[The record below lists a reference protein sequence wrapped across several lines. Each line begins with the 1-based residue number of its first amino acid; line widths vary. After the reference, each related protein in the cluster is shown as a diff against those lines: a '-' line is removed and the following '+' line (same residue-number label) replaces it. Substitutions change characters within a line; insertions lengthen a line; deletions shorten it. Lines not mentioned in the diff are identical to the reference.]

1 MNKKGVIFITVLIAI
16 FMSRMAAAE
25 EWNLKTCLD
34 IGLKQNPTIR
44 VAQKGIEGAQ
54 ARIKQS
60 QSDYYPILFGEVDY
74 SRFNNQSSGNSL
86 SLLNQGDADFTTY
99 FLGLSQNIYD
109 FGRREY
115 KVKSFK
121 EDLKTYQWTLKD
133 IRLSVIDAI
142 RQAYYGVL
150 LAQRV
155 VKVRQG
161 DLERTQEHFKQAQG
175 FYQVGL
181 RAKIDVTQAEV
192 TVITAQKA
200 LLQAENN
207 VQTSWVALA
216 AAMGLDKP
224 QGITL
229 KDDLELGRVDWNL
242 EDLQKEALEKDPV
255 LNRLR
260 VVINYWEIGEEQA
273 KREFLPELTGTAK
286 YGFNNGTNYSNE
298 ESWNVGLQLNI
309 PLFSGFYKKYRLEE
323 IRANLSLAKSN
334 METQKLLVISNIQ
347 NQYLNQVLAEK
358 QIDVAREALRSAR
371 ENLDLAEGRYK
382 AGVGNMLDV
391 TDARTSFFQ
400 AETDYNQALYSY
412 ITSRYKVERA
422 LGREF

>member
-1 MNKKGVIFITVLIAI
+1 MNRKAIIFITVLIGI
-16 FMSRMAAAE
+16 LLSRMAAAE
-25 EWNLKTCLD
+25 EWDLKTCLD

-44 VAQKGIEGAQ
+44 AAQKGIEGAQ
-54 ARIKQS
+54 ARVKQS
-60 QSDYYPILFGEVDY
+60 QSTYYPILFGEVDY
-74 SRFNNQSSGNSL
+74 TRFNNPSSVSS
-86 SLLNQGDADFTTY
+86 SLLNPGDADLTTY

-109 FGRREY
+109 FGRREI
-115 KVKSFK
+115 KVKAFK

-150 LAQRV
+150 LAHRV

-161 DLERTQEHFKQAQG
+161 DLERTRDHYKQAQG

-207 VQTSWVALA
+207 VLTSWVALA

-224 QGITL
+224 QRVTL
-229 KDDLELGRVDWNL
+229 KDDLEIGRVDWIL

-260 VVINYWEIGEEQA
+260 VLINFWEIGEEQA

-286 YGFNNGTNYSNE
+286 YGRNTGTFYSDE
-298 ESWNVGLQLNI
+298 ETWNVGLQLNI
-309 PLFSGFYKKYRLEE
+309 PLFSGFYKKYKLEE
-323 IRANLSLAKSN
+323 VRANLSLAKAN
-334 METQKLLVISNIQ
+334 EETQKLSVISNIQ

-358 QIDVAREALRSAR
+358 QIDVAREALRSAQ
-371 ENLDLAEGRYK
+371 ENMDLAEGRYK

-391 TDARTSFFQ
+391 TDARNSFFQ

-412 ITSRYKVERA
+412 TTSRYKVERA
-422 LGREF
+422 LGRE

>member
-1 MNKKGVIFITVLIAI
+1 MNKKAITFITLIIAV
-16 FMSRMAAAE
+16 FLSRMGAAE
-25 EWNLKTCLD
+25 EWDLKTCLD

-44 VAQKGIEGAQ
+44 AAQQGIVGAE
-54 ARIKQS
+54 ARVKQS
-60 QSDYYPILFGEVDY
+60 QSNYYPIIFGEIDY
-74 SRFNNQSSGNSL
+74 TRYNNPSSVNGSSINL
-86 SLLNQGDADFTTY
+86 GDADLTSY

-115 KVKSFK
+115 KVKAFK

-155 VKVRQG
+155 VKVRMG
-161 DLERTQEHFKQAQG
+161 DLERTREHFKQAQG

-207 VQTSWVALA
+207 FQNGWVALA

-224 QGITL
+224 QRVTL
-229 KDDLELGRVDWNL
+229 KDDLEIGRVNWNL

-260 VVINYWEIGEEQA
+260 VLINFGEIGEEQA
-273 KREFLPELTGTAK
+273 KREFFPELTGTAK
-286 YGFNNGTNYSNE
+286 YGRNTGTFFSDE
-298 ESWNVGLQLNI
+298 ENWNVGLQLNI
-309 PLFSGFYKKYRLEE
+309 PLFTGFFKKYKLEE
-323 IRANLSLAKSN
+323 VRANLSLAKAN
-334 METQKLLVISNIQ
+334 AETQKLAVISNIQ
-347 NQYLNQVLAEK
+347 NQYFNQVLAEK
-358 QIDVAREALRSAR
+358 QIDVAREALRSAQ

-391 TDARTSFFQ
+391 TDARNSFFQ

-412 ITSRYKVERA
+412 ITSLYKVERA
-422 LGREF
+422 LGRE

>member
-1 MNKKGVIFITVLIAI
+1 MNRKAIIFITVLIGI
-16 FMSRMAAAE
+16 FLSQMAAAE
-25 EWNLKTCLD
+25 EWDLKTCLD

-44 VAQKGIEGAQ
+44 AAQTGIDGAG
-54 ARIKQS
+54 ARVKQS
-60 QSDYYPILFGEVDY
+60 QSTYYPILFGEVDY
-74 SRFNNQSSGNSL
+74 TRYNSQSSLTS
-86 SLLNQGDADFTTY
+86 SSLNQGDADLTSY

-115 KVKSFK
+115 KVKAFK

-133 IRLSVIDAI
+133 IRLSVIDSI

-155 VKVRQG
+155 VKVRLG
-161 DLERTQEHFKQAQG
+161 DLERTREHFKQAQG

-181 RAKIDVTQAEV
+181 KAKIDVTQAEV

-200 LLQAENN
+200 LLQAENSF
-207 VQTSWVALA
+207 QTSWVALA

-224 QGITL
+224 QRVTL
-229 KDDLELGRVDWNL
+229 KDDLEIGRVDWNL

-260 VVINYWEIGEEQA
+260 VVINFWEIGEEQA
-273 KREFLPELTGTAK
+273 KREFLPTLTGTAK
-286 YGFNNGTNYSNE
+286 YGRNTGTFYSDDE
-298 ESWNVGLQLNI
+298 TWNVGLQLNI
-309 PLFSGFYKKYRLEE
+309 PLFSGFYKRYKLDEVRS
-323 IRANLSLAKSN
+323 NLSQAKAN
-334 METQKLLVISNIQ
+334 EETQKLAVISNIQ
-347 NQYLNQVLAEK
+347 NQYFNQVLAEK
-358 QIDVAREALRSAR
+358 QIDVAREALRSAQ

-391 TDARTSFFQ
+391 TDARNSFFQ
-400 AETDYNQALYSY
+400 AETDYNQALYNFT
-412 ITSRYKVERA
+412 TSRYKVERA
-422 LGREF
+422 LGRE